1 MNPEIEELRRKR
13 DEAEKKIELLEHKSQ
28 QLMNRIHYYQE
39 GERKARAHRL
49 IERGG
54 TVESIWPEVKTLTKE
69 DFTLLMRRVLS
80 LPEAKAELR
89 NLLGSDH

>member
-1 MNPEIEELRRKR
+1 MNPEIEELRCKHN
-13 DEAEKKIELLEHKSQ
+13 EAEKKIELLEHKEQ

-54 TVESIWPEVKTLTKE
+54 TVESIWPEVKTLSKE

-80 LPEAKAELR
+80 IPEAKAELH
-89 NLLGSDH
+89 NLLGGDH